1 MEPRKDDK
9 SLGELFSELSRDT
22 AELVRKEVQLA
33 RTELTARASRVGRHV
48 VYIAIGG
55 FIAYAGVLALVAA
68 LVIVLEAI
76 GPHLVGVSPHRRDR
90 GRARGLPV
98 RAARDLGAAA

>member
-33 RTELTARASRVGRHV
+33 RTEMTARASKVGRHV
-48 VYIAIGG
+48 RYRR
-55 FIAYAGVLALVAA
+55 AA
-68 LVIVLEAI
+68 LDRWLDEREREAAA
-76 GPHLVGVSPHRRDR
+76 
-90 GRARGLPV
+90 RAR
-98 RAARDLGAAA
+98 

>member
-33 RTELTARASRVGRHV
+33 RTEMTARASKVGRHV
-48 VYIAIGG
+48 R
-55 FIAYAGVLALVAA
+55 
-68 LVIVLEAI
+68 
-76 GPHLVGVSPHRRDR
+76 HHS
-90 GRARGLPV
+90 
-98 RAARDLGAAA
+98 